1 MKKKRLIFAQ
11 VESSGKRC
19 LESRSFKKT
28 LVAAKAEAKRSLLY
42 EAKWRVAWTKTEC
55 LGAVTGEVVGT
66 GVRGYWKPDP

>member
-1 MKKKRLIFAQ
+1 MKKKKKKRLIFAQ

-42 EAKWRVAWTKTEC
+42 EAK
-55 LGAVTGEVVGT
+55 
-66 GVRGYWKPDP
+66 

>member
-1 MKKKRLIFAQ
+1 MRIQHPFSSQSFKELSKNEKKKKKRLIFAQ

-42 EAKWRVAWTKTEC
+42 EAK
-55 LGAVTGEVVGT
+55 
-66 GVRGYWKPDP
+66 